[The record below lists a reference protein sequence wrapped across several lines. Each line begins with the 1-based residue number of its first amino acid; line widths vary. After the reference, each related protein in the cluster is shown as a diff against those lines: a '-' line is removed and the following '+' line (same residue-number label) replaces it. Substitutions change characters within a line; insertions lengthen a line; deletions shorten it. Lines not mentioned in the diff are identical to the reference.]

1 MPVCRPCC
9 LVRSQRRWVVPTMT
23 FWPFVHVDAVEV
35 LFEKLQ
41 EVLSDSSVQA
51 MLICISS
58 LPVFSEEM
66 GRAYHDVLDLLR
78 VWKQLKYLLDLPKSQ
93 LVIQA
98 EI

>member
-1 MPVCRPCC
+1 M
-9 LVRSQRRWVVPTMT
+9 
-23 FWPFVHVDAVEV
+23 HVDAADVPLNLPKNNWHCRRPSSDEKSIP
-35 LFEKLQ
+35 FEKLQ

-93 LVIQA
+93 VAIQA
-98 EI
+98 DL

>member
-1 MPVCRPCC
+1 
-9 LVRSQRRWVVPTMT
+9 
-23 FWPFVHVDAVEV
+23 
-35 LFEKLQ
+35 
-41 EVLSDSSVQA
+41 

-93 LVIQA
+93 VAIQA
-98 EI
+98 DL